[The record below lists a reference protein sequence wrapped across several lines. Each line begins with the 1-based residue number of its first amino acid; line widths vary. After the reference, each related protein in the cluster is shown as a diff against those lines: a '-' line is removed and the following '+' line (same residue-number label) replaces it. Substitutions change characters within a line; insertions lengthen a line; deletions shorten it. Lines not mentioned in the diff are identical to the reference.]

1 VRLPLGQTCKNPNAM
16 EPKKNPKADLNAQ
29 RGMFFQIG
37 LVLTLGLML
46 YGFNW
51 SNDEGSGASLGDLKV
66 DDLVEMEVPQTEQ
79 KVKPPPPPPPPVLEI
94 VDNEEVLEEEEV
106 TSTEVSQDT
115 RIDIPVIEQE
125 VEAEAE
131 EPEIFTIVEE
141 MPTFP
146 GGDQALLEYMAKNTK
161 YPPLARENGLQG
173 IVVVT
178 FVVDERGR
186 IKDAQVLRGIGG
198 GCDEE
203 AMRVVQSMP
212 PWKPGKQR
220 GMSVRV
226 QYNLPFRFTLR

>member
-1 VRLPLGQTCKNPNAM
+1 MTSKNAVRAALLA
-16 EPKKNPKADLNAQ
+16 ALA
-29 RGMFFQIG
+29 
-37 LVLTLGLML
+37 V
-46 YGFNW
+46 
-51 SNDEGSGASLGDLKV
+51 SGAAACSGSDGV
-66 DDLVEMEVPQTEQ
+66 ASPGEGVFIPSPPPAA
-79 KVKPPPPPPPPVLEI
+79 PPPPPPAPP
-94 VDNEEVLEEEEV
+94 
-106 TSTEVSQDT
+106 
-115 RIDIPVIEQE
+115 P
-125 VEAEAE
+125 
-131 EPEIFTIVEE
+131 PIFTIVEE

>member
-1 VRLPLGQTCKNPNAM
+1 M

-29 RGMFFQIG
+29 RGLFFQIG

-131 EPEIFTIVEE
+131 EPEIFTIVGVYGQEHE
-141 MPTFP
+141 VSPIGPREWFAGHC
-146 GGDQALLEYMAKNTK
+146 GGNL
-161 YPPLARENGLQG
+161 
-173 IVVVT
+173 
-178 FVVDERGR
+178 RGR
-186 IKDAQVLRGIGG
+186 RARPHQRRTSSPWNRR
-198 GCDEE
+198 
-203 AMRVVQSMP
+203 RV
-212 PWKPGKQR
+212 R
-220 GMSVRV
+220 
-226 QYNLPFRFTLR
+226 

>member
-1 VRLPLGQTCKNPNAM
+1 MLFLPSALLGQT
-16 EPKKNPKADLNAQ
+16 
-29 RGMFFQIG
+29 I
-37 LVLTLGLML
+37 
-46 YGFNW
+46 
-51 SNDEGSGASLGDLKV
+51 SNIRK
-66 DDLVEMEVPQTEQ
+66 
-79 KVKPPPPPPPPVLEI
+79 
-94 VDNEEVLEEEEV
+94 
-106 TSTEVSQDT
+106 
-115 RIDIPVIEQE
+115 
-125 VEAEAE
+125 

-146 GGDQALLEYMAKNTK
+146 GGEQALLEYMAKNTK

-212 PWKPGKQR
+212 HWKPGKQR
-220 GMSVRV
+220 GMAVRV

>member
-1 VRLPLGQTCKNPNAM
+1 
-16 EPKKNPKADLNAQ
+16 
-29 RGMFFQIG
+29 
-37 LVLTLGLML
+37 
-46 YGFNW
+46 
-51 SNDEGSGASLGDLKV
+51 
-66 DDLVEMEVPQTEQ
+66 MEVPQTEQ
-79 KVKPPPPPPPPVLEI
+79 EVKPPPPPPPPVLEI
-94 VDNEEVLEEEEV
+94 VDNEEVIEEEEV
-106 TSTEVSQDT
+106 TSTEVSQET
-115 RIDIPVIEQE
+115 RIETPVIEQE
-125 VEAEAE
+125 VKAEAE

-141 MPTFP
+141 MPSFP